1 MFKVAIIGKP
11 NVGKSTLFNRLL
23 KKKQA
28 IVLDQ
33 PGTTRDRNYGICS
46 WLNHDFILIDTGG
59 FTVNKVSSDEE
70 FQYLINLQVDFALKE
85 ADLILYVVSE
95 KENINN
101 DDLLIAKQ
109 IKKAKKPIIL
119 ITNKAENAI
128 NNQVY
133 ISNWNKLGLGE
144 PIYISAEHGLNID
157 LIFDAIFKYF
167 KEPIDL
173 NKKPDLTFCVIGK
186 PNVGKSSIINE
197 ILKENK
203 MIVSDVAGTT
213 RDAIDNE
220 FEFDNHL
227 YTIIDTA
234 GLRRKGKLD
243 NLEKFALLRSEMA
256 IKRSQF
262 SILVIDISNPISDQD
277 KNVAQLIYDANMPC
291 IILANKTDLIPDFNK
306 KKQKELDLVIK
317 EAFKFLP
324 YAQVLF
330 ISAKEH
336 EVDLKQIIN
345 KMNLINDQLKRKI
358 PQRLLQELI
367 DKSQVVNQPPLFKG
381 GRVELKKVEQVE
393 GRMPTFVIKVNN
405 VKYLHFSYM
414 RYIENQIKEAFDFS
428 MVPILVY
435 YKDIT
440 SKERK

>member
-1 MFKVAIIGKP
+1 
-11 NVGKSTLFNRLL
+11 
-23 KKKQA
+23 
-28 IVLDQ
+28 
-33 PGTTRDRNYGICS
+33 
-46 WLNHDFILIDTGG
+46 
-59 FTVNKVSSDEE
+59 
-70 FQYLINLQVDFALKE
+70 
-85 ADLILYVVSE
+85 
-95 KENINN
+95 
-101 DDLLIAKQ
+101 
-109 IKKAKKPIIL
+109 
-119 ITNKAENAI
+119 
-128 NNQVY
+128 
-133 ISNWNKLGLGE
+133 
-144 PIYISAEHGLNID
+144 
-157 LIFDAIFKYF
+157 
-167 KEPIDL
+167 
-173 NKKPDLTFCVIGK
+173 
-186 PNVGKSSIINE
+186 
-197 ILKENK
+197 

-220 FEFDNHL
+220 FEFDHHL

-243 NLEKFALLRSEMA
+243 NLEKFALVRSEMA

-262 SILVIDISNPISDQD
+262 CILVIDISLPISDQD

-291 IILANKTDLIPDFNK
+291 IILANKTDLMPNFNK
-306 KKQKELDLVIK
+306 NKQNELTLTIK

-330 ISAKEH
+330 ISAKQH

-345 KMNLINDQLKRKI
+345 KMNLINDQLTRKI

-381 GRVELKKVEQVE
+381 GRVELKKIEQVE

-414 RYIENQIKEAFDFS
+414 RYIENQIKEAFDFN